1 MLYLYKGLWVWKEP
15 IVYAHISPCIFI
27 YTYFAHLPGDTLVS
41 RVLSSINILKS
52 PESPSLVPILLP
64 TAFAF
69 TPHIS
74 SGVFLQK
81 LKTTC
86 SKESSFLPTCYP
98 SFTKPVPFP
107 LCSALVNSIHIHIS
121 KARNHQVI
129 FKHFPPPPHA
139 SHQTLGALL

>member
-1 MLYLYKGLWVWKEP
+1 MP
-15 IVYAHISPCIFI
+15 IVYAYVSPCTFI
-27 YTYFAHLPGDTLVS
+27 YTYLENLPGDILVS
-41 RVLSSINILKS
+41 RVLSTINILKS
-52 PESPSLVPILLP
+52 PESPSPGPTLLQI
-64 TAFAF
+64 TFAF
-69 TPHIS
+69 TLHIS

-81 LKTTC
+81 VKTTI
-86 SKESSFLPTCYP
+86 SKENSFPHTCYP
-98 SFTKPVPFP
+98 SFTKPAPFP